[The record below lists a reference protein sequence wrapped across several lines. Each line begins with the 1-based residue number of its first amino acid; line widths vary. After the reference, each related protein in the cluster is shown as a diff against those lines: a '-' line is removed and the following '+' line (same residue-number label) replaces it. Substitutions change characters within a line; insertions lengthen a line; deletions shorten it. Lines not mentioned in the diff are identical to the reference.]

1 MTAAILRGAFG
12 RDATEQETEKH
23 RQRFLQCLRQGAHEI
38 REIRGAHEFLARV
51 IAAGW
56 RVGIITG
63 AWSESAQIKLKAA
76 GLADFGLPMVC
87 CDQIAARPE
96 IVRCAIVNDAD
107 RVVLFGDG
115 VWDVAAAQQNGIG
128 FVGIG
133 KGYAAQR
140 LRERGAT
147 EVFEDYADGDRVFAA
162 MLRCAAR

>member
-1 MTAAILRGAFG
+1 MTAAILRHAFG
-12 RDATEQETEKH
+12 RDASELEIEKH
-23 RQRFLQCLRQGAHEI
+23 RQCFLERLRERAQEI
-38 REIRGAHEFLARV
+38 RPIRGAHEFLARV

-63 AWSESAQIKLKAA
+63 AWSESAQIKLTAA
-76 GLADFGLPMVC
+76 GLADFGFPMAC
-87 CDQIAARPE
+87 CDQITSRPE
-96 IVRCAIVNDAD
+96 IVRSAIGSDVD

-115 VWDVAAAQQNGIG
+115 VWDVAAAQENGIG

-162 MLRCAAR
+162 MLGCATR